1 MARTETT
8 APAEVVT
15 ETPAKPAPEDPALIY
30 LAEHRVLKQPQV
42 TEIAYYKGSE
52 LIRATVINPC
62 PLQPGIGYT
71 LAEIEAAH
79 GS

>member
-15 ETPAKPAPEDPALIY
+15 EAPAKSTPEAPALIY
-30 LAEHRVLKQPQV
+30 LAEHRILKQPQV
-42 TEIAYYKGSE
+42 TEIAYYKGAE
-52 LIRATVINPC
+52 LVRATVINPC
-62 PLQPGIGYT
+62 PLQPGVGYT

-79 GS
+79 AS